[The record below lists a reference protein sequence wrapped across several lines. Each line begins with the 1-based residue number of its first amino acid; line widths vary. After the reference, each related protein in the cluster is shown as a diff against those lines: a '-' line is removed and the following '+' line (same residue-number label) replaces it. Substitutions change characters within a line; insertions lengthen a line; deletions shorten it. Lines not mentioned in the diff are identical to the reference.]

1 MVQDEE
7 ASVIGITRQVAPGV
21 LLALAVGG
29 RGRATELWPTASQM
43 PKGSSIRL
51 GMA

>member
-29 RGRATELWPTASQM
+29 QRSGDRTLADCEPDAEGLVD
-43 PKGSSIRL
+43 
-51 GMA
+51 